1 MKMDQP
7 IGDKATAAMLGLP
20 ACAGGAAG
28 GLQATGAGGAQA
40 HRAGASLQSA
50 YGGARYA
57 QQKAVWLDFSFHPER
72 EEKQ

>member
-28 GLQATGAGGAQA
+28 GLQATQGQGEPRRIEPGPLF
-40 HRAGASLQSA
+40 SLLIGELAMLSRRPS
-50 YGGARYA
+50 G
-57 QQKAVWLDFSFHPER
+57 
-72 EEKQ
+72 